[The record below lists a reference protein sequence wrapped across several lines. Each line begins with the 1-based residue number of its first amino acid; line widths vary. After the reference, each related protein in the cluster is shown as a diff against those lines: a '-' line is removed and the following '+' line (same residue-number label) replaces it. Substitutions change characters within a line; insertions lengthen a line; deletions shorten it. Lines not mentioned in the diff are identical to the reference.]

1 MTLASEPVFP
11 TLRCR
16 VTEYNLSGNFTEFI
30 FGSFHQKLPKLEG
43 SFQLE
48 IAGAF
53 KSGLY
58 SKA

>member
-1 MTLASEPVFP
+1 MMLASELVFP
-11 TLRCR
+11 TLGCQ
-16 VTEYNLSGNFTEFI
+16 VTEYNLSGNFIEFI
-30 FGSFHQKLPKLEG
+30 FGSFHQKLPKPEG

-53 KSGLY
+53 KSGPY